1 MVQFRPCDMAIL
13 FLRIFIGGV
22 MLLHIVGKLQDYD
35 NYVLGFQSILGLS
48 QATSFAVTILFE
60 GLFAAMIIMGVG
72 TRVASLLMVVV
83 SAVAL
88 WEAFL
93 EGMLSA
99 DASKLEFI
107 YMGIYLTLVISGGG
121 EYALSNLFLECK
133 NVLKH

>member
-1 MVQFRPCDMAIL
+1 MIRFRSCDMAIL
-13 FLRIFIGGV
+13 FLRIFICGV

-35 NYVLGFQSILGLS
+35 NYVLGFHSILGFS
-48 QATSFAVTILFE
+48 QATSFAITIFVE

-88 WEAFL
+88 WEAFVA
-93 EGMLSA
+93 GTLSS
-99 DASKLEFI
+99 DASRLEFI

-121 EYALSNLFLECK
+121 EYALCNLFLEGK
-133 NVLKH
+133 NVLKR

>member
-35 NYVLGFQSILGLS
+35 NYVFGFQSILGLR

-72 TRVASLLMVVV
+72 TRVASLLMAVV

-88 WEAFL
+88 WEAFVA
-93 EGMLSA
+93 GAIAS
-99 DASKLEFI
+99 DASKLEFV